1 MPVVPVTNSMSG
13 NKLMSCILNQDR
25 SKSRQLWLDIVQGCL
40 YGVGLIWVSWAV
52 SYLDQPQQR
61 AVRLTP
67 ETGIHPPILS
77 DGVGQMVKCL
87 SSFVVGS
94 SLATKLS
101 VFGGK
106 FVPSVHNNWVE
117 VVRLRKKKKKII
129 LCSEPIKGHRMWIS
143 SGSLVEQNSVPD
155 I

>member
-1 MPVVPVTNSMSG
+1 MPVTNSMSG

-77 DGVGQMVKCL
+77 DGVGPFKKTVFRCL

-117 VVRLRKKKKKII
+117 VVRLRLKKKII
-129 LCSEPIKGHRMWIS
+129 LYSEPIKRHRMWIS
-143 SGSLVEQNSVPD
+143 SGSLVEQNSGPN